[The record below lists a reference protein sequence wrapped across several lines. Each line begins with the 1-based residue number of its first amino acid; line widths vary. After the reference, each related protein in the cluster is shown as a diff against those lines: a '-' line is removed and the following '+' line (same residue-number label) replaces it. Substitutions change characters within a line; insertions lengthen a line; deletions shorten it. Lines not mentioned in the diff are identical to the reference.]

1 MKLSKYKT
9 GQRRPMQRQMPR
21 AYSGCFCLSS
31 AAYDSSK
38 VYFAF
43 YIGEREREI
52 GNFQLINTHDWKQR
66 VMIEGDKM
74 RSGAVAA
81 AVLDLLLILA
91 TTAPFCFGANVTYDH
106 RGLII
111 GGRRRVLISGSIH
124 YMRSTPEVSISEFFT
139 HTHTQVN

>member
-1 MKLSKYKT
+1 
-9 GQRRPMQRQMPR
+9 
-21 AYSGCFCLSS
+21 
-31 AAYDSSK
+31 
-38 VYFAF
+38 
-43 YIGEREREI
+43 
-52 GNFQLINTHDWKQR
+52 
-66 VMIEGDKM
+66 M

-91 TTAPFCFGANVTYDH
+91 ATAPFCFGANVTYDH

-139 HTHTQVN
+139 HTHTEVSMFVSRKQKKHSSVFQFTAKLI